1 MAGSLI
7 MYVVL
12 GVTAAL
18 GSLIA
23 WDDLR
28 TGKCKETRAK
38 SSTSDNGIS

>member
-7 MYVVL
+7 MYVIL

-28 TGKCKETRAK
+28 AVKRSEKNTGP
-38 SSTSDNGIS
+38 SSN